1 MTDSAQ
7 IVQAQRRLNV
17 EEASLLKTVV
27 DRQVESAVE
36 KYGVSQY
43 AKMWLAGMDMPNT
56 QSSKPSRPYSQV
68 ELVYTCVNKLIA
80 GVAGL
85 PPVLSTIDDRIV
97 ESGPV
102 WDVLFNNP
110 SLSWE
115 RFVVDSIGYYCL
127 YGEVFWLFTDM
138 AGLRP
143 KEIRVIGPN
152 QMTPIT
158 HNRLADGE
166 LLGWEF
172 RGGGGKRVPLS
183 LSEVHQWKAFN
194 PDSRH
199 RGIGPLEAAANSL
212 NYSFASALYNASA
225 LANGAEP
232 GLILTAPGK
241 LDPDQVGMLRSQ
253 FDARHKGAG
262 QAKRTAV
269 LTGGLE
275 ASTVAMKMTDMEVAK
290 ITAMSDKKIC
300 STWGVPP
307 GVAGLVTE
315 AQYSH
320 GPAMRDFIFNTIIPL
335 VRLFAGNITA
345 GIVSKFYSS
354 DSKSVELKD
363 AAYFGGMRTLPL
375 QRRKAYRH
383 ARQRALAG
391 NQRLFLWFDTYQH
404 PVVQEAKE
412 EEAEKVLKYTEAG
425 VPLNQI
431 IDAHDLPYELVAHG
445 DDWWIPMGQVPAR
458 FTLEAGLEG
467 LTGPSL
473 PEAEE
478 EPEKAAPDYLC
489 ASKAQDEAHRLRIWR
504 NWVTSWLG
512 IEKEYTESMRIF
524 FVRQQRQLIAKLRKA
539 LKPAD
544 DGRQTTD
551 DGRQALSVSAGVTSE
566 IRDTISDIIARVV
579 FDLKSENGK
588 LKVINHTFFS
598 KAGELGARQA
608 GAEILGLKADALA
621 EFAEQVRIRPAVKR
635 SLLISSRKIT
645 GVNATTQEMV
655 ANQLQTG
662 LDAGEGLTELTAR
675 IKKTLG
681 SNRQRAQS
689 IARTQTAGAVG
700 TGRHE
705 GFKVA
710 GVELKTWLTSHD
722 ENVRDSHRAAES
734 RYAEGIALDVPF
746 QVGGDLLMHPGDPA
760 GSAAQIINC
769 RCVELVKFA
778 SGGAGK
784 AFDLTVYTRLQFYS
798 YSDMQ
803 KAKAVKE

>member
-1 MTDSAQ
+1 MTDSTQ
-7 IVQAQRRLNV
+7 IMERLSA
-17 EEASLLKTVV
+17 EAAGLLYAAV
-27 DRQVESAVE
+27 DRQIESAKE
-36 KYGVSQY
+36 KYGISQY
-43 AKMWLAGMDMPNT
+43 AKMWLAGMDMPGS
-56 QSSKPSRPYSQV
+56 QSSKPSKPYSQV
-68 ELVYTCVNKLIA
+68 ELVFTCVNKLIA
-80 GVAGL
+80 GVAAL

-115 RFVVDSIGYYCL
+115 RFVVDSIGFYVL
-127 YGEVFWLFTDM
+127 HGEVFWVFTDM
-138 AGLRP
+138 AGTRP
-143 KEIRVIGPN
+143 KEIRVIGPS

-158 HNRLADGE
+158 HDRTAGGE
-166 LLGWEF
+166 LLGWKF
-172 RGGGGKRVPLS
+172 RGSGGRRETFS
-183 LSEVHQWKAFN
+183 LSEVWQWKAFN
-194 PDSRH
+194 PGSRH
-199 RGIGPLEAAANSL
+199 RGIGPLAAAANSL

-241 LDPDQVGMLRSQ
+241 LDPDQVRMLRSQ

-345 GIVSKFYSS
+345 GIISKFYSS
-354 DSKSVELKD
+354 ESKSVEIKD

-383 ARQRALAG
+383 ARQKALAG

-431 IDAHDLPYELVAHG
+431 IEAHDLPYELVPHG

-478 EPEKAAPDYLC
+478 EPEKAVHEHEEILR
-489 ASKAQDEAHRLRIWR
+489 ASQAQDEAARLRIWR
-504 NWVTSWLG
+504 NWVISWAG
-512 IEKEYTESMRIF
+512 IEREYSEAMRTL
-524 FVRQQRQLIAKLRKA
+524 FVRQQTDLLKKLHKA
-539 LKPAD
+539 LAEDKGQNPESRIQNRA
-544 DGRQTTD
+544 
-551 DGRQALSVSAGVTSE
+551 SVNE
-566 IRDTISDIIARVV
+566 IIARVV
-579 FDLKSENGK
+579 FDLHAENGN

-621 EFAEQVRIRPAVKR
+621 EFADQVKIKPAVKR
-635 SLLISSRKIT
+635 SMLISSRKIT

-655 ANQLQTG
+655 ANQLRTG
-662 LDAGEGLTELTAR
+662 LDAGEGLKDLTAR

-681 SNRQRAQS
+681 SNRQRAQA

-705 GFKVA
+705 GFKAA
-710 GVELKTWLTSHD
+710 GVELKTWLTSRD
-722 ENVRDSHRAAES
+722 QNVRDSHRAAES
-734 RYAEGIALDVPF
+734 RYAEGVALDVPF
-746 QVGGDLLMHPGDPA
+746 QVGGEFLMHPGDPA

-769 RCVELVKFA
+769 RCVELAKRA
-778 SGGAGK
+778 AAK
-784 AFDLTVYTRLQFYS
+784 IFDLSYYANLAFYS

-803 KAKAVKE
+803 KGASSGTGVI